1 MVGTTPTSSPACRH
15 ASACCCMAI
24 ADSTTI
30 DLPGGVLVLRGGEG
44 AAPDVLVEL
53 AGGGFDRL
61 SEFGVLADEL
71 CDVVRGES
79 EDVLDDEDLGVA
91 VRSRADA
98 DGGDT
103 QHLRDALPERGGK
116 ALGYDRERAARL
128 QGVCALKGT

>member
-15 ASACCCMAI
+15 ASACSCMAI

-61 SEFGVLADEL
+61 SEFCVLAGGHFG
-71 CDVVRGES
+71 VGPVWAQGRPGEG
-79 EDVLDDEDLGVA
+79 EPG
-91 VRSRADA
+91 
-98 DGGDT
+98 
-103 QHLRDALPERGGK
+103 GGK
-116 ALGYDRERAARL
+116 AAGRRARW
-128 QGVCALKGT
+128 G

>member
-15 ASACCCMAI
+15 ASACSCMAI

-61 SEFGVLADEL
+61 SEFGGLAEGHPAHGPSQS
-71 CDVVRGES
+71 RGIP
-79 EDVLDDEDLGVA
+79 GVEHL
-91 VRSRADA
+91 RAPTA
-98 DGGDT
+98 GAGAAEWGGRHRLRGTLAHRDGG
-103 QHLRDALPERGGK
+103 H
-116 ALGYDRERAARL
+116 
-128 QGVCALKGT
+128 